1 MLFKKGRKIIGIFV
15 AGRTIKAVHY
25 GAHLVWEAI
34 RSCFGSGKWVD
45 KYPWLDK
52 ELWKEGK

>member
-1 MLFKKGRKIIGIFV
+1 MLFKGGRKITGIFAEGKV
-15 AGRTIKAVHY
+15 IKAVY
-25 GAHLVWEAI
+25 YAGQLVWEAI

-52 ELWKEGK
+52 ELWKDK